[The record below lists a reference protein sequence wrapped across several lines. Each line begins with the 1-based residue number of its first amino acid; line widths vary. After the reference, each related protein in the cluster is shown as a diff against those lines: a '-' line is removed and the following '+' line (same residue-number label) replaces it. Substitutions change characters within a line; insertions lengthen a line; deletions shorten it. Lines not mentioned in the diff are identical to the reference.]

1 MFFLKMK
8 TMGAKLHHPH
18 HPLHP
23 LPRQTRIVNTVQTQK
38 ALLYSTKKLLRLAL
52 RVVLSF
58 MCKYYLMM
66 LSSGLH
72 IYSEWLDHFCDAADF
87 LRNAQASGGL

>member
-1 MFFLKMK
+1 
-8 TMGAKLHHPH
+8 MGAKLHHPH
-18 HPLHP
+18 HPLYP

-66 LSSGLH
+66 LSSGLR

>member
-1 MFFLKMK
+1 MITVLNYK
-8 TMGAKLHHPH
+8 TENKRSTQNTE
-18 HPLHP
+18 
-23 LPRQTRIVNTVQTQK
+23 PRTEVEQK